1 MTQVQELLDKNGVRY
16 SHSGKDFLTKC
27 FNPEHEDSNPSFR
40 IDKVSGVGHCFSCNF
55 KFNLFKFYGILTNPN
70 NAKVQKLKQKLQELS
85 QLNVSIPL
93 PDGHTP
99 FVQPY
104 RNISPST
111 YRYFEAFTT
120 DRVEKL
126 VDRVCFPITDIN
138 GRTLVFLGRHTL
150 TSSHK
155 DRYYIF
161 PTGVTLPVFPSK
173 LDEPTNYVVLVE
185 GLFDMLNLYDKGIK
199 NAVCCFGTNSL
210 QHNIKQK
217 LLPFKT
223 QGVTKV
229 YFMFDADDAGRKAV
243 QELTPMVIEE
253 GFEVD
258 SIDLEDNT
266 DPGDLSRD
274 EVKQIKGILDAQNS
288 NYRQST
294 EQD

>member
-16 SHSGKDFLTKC
+16 SHSGRDFLTKC

-40 IDKVSGVGHCFSCNF
+40 IDKVSGLGHCFSCNF
-55 KFNLFKFYGILTNPN
+55 KFNLFKYYGILTNPN
-70 NAKVQKLKQKLQELS
+70 NARISKLKEKLLNLS
-85 QLNVSIPL
+85 TVNISLPL
-93 PDGHTP
+93 PEGHTP
-99 FVQPY
+99 FCQPY

-111 YRYFEAFTT
+111 YRRFSAFTT

-126 VDRVCFPITDIN
+126 QDRVCFPIDDIT
-138 GRTLVFLGRHTL
+138 GRTLVYIGRHTL

-161 PTGVTLPVFPSK
+161 PSGVSMPVFPPK
-173 LDEPTNYVVLVE
+173 LDTADKYIVLVE
-185 GLFDMLNLYDKGIK
+185 GLFDMLNLCDKGML
-199 NAVCCFGTNSL
+199 NAICCFGTNTL

-217 LLPFKT
+217 LLPFKA

-229 YFMFDADDAGRKAV
+229 YFMFDADDAGRAAV
-243 QELTPMVIEE
+243 KELIPLVEGE

-258 SIDLEDNT
+258 SLDLEDGT

-274 EVKQIKGILDAQNS
+274 EVQQIKAILDAQNS
-288 NYRQST
+288 NHRQSP
-294 EQD
+294 EPD